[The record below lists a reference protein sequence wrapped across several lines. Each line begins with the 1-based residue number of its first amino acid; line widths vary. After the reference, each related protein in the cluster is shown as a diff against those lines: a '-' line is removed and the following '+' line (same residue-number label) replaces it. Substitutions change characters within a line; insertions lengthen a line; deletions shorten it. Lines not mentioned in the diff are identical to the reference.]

1 MRRYL
6 YLVRHAQSAEKHIG
20 QNDSERELTPT
31 GVKEALLIGSYLL
44 KQKISLDS
52 IMTSTAERARATA
65 GLIGD
70 ALKTDLEKII
80 LQEELY
86 EASPRT
92 LLQFITTLEDTHHHV
107 LCVAHNPAISYLAE
121 YISKAEIGDMVP
133 AGMAII
139 QFDLHGWSEVG
150 QGNGELV
157 QYVYPEMLYNQ

>member
-6 YLVRHAQSAEKHIG
+6 YLVRHAQSSEKHIG

-44 KQKISLDS
+44 RQKISLDS

-80 LQEELY
+80 LQESLY

-92 LLQFITTLEDTHHHV
+92 LMQFVTTLEDSLHHV

-121 YISKAEIGDMVP
+121 YVTKAEIGEMVP

-139 QFDLHGWSEVG
+139 QFDLQGWSDVG

-157 QYVYPEMLYNQ
+157 QYVYPEILYNQ